1 MTLLYSS
8 RRPFFGSFAAAG
20 ALCAMAGLF
29 GCTVGP
35 DAKSVSAS
43 RGGLDDE
50 TGWSSDTGAAGL
62 KTSQADV
69 SRWWA
74 TLGDA
79 QLDGLILQAI
89 ANNKDLVLAKLRLAE
104 ARALRGVV
112 AADGLPQIDA
122 KGGYTRLRDSE
133 ETGQR
138 FGSESE
144 RGRDNWNA
152 GFDAVWELDI
162 FGRVRRNVQAADADI
177 DAGIESVRDVL
188 VSLTA
193 DVGRVYVELRSF
205 QERLAIVNRNIVLQA
220 DAVSLAQSRFDAGLT
235 SELDVAQAQTLLA
248 STKAAIP
255 PFEASIAASVH
266 RIGVLL
272 GLDPAALKQAL
283 RDAKPVPLAG
293 TGVAALRAAP
303 IGKSAEMLMRRPDLR
318 AAERRIA
325 AATARIGVATADLYP
340 RITLLGSLAFAADD
354 FASTFDMNA
363 RAWSIGPSVRWNIF
377 DGGRIRANIST
388 LEVREQQQFVTYER
402 TVLNALEEA
411 ETAIV
416 SYAKSQQR
424 RERVAAALQFS
435 RRAVELSDIQ
445 YKAGRVGFLNVIE
458 SQRAL
463 LAIEDNLAEAD
474 RSVTTDLIRVYKA
487 VGGGWE

>member
-1 MTLLYSS
+1 MNPPFSS
-8 RRPFFGSFAAAG
+8 RRPFFGSLGPAA
-20 ALCAMAGLF
+20 ALCALSGLS
-29 GCTVGP
+29 GCNVGP
-35 DAKSVSAS
+35 NAKGVSAQ
-43 RGGLDDE
+43 RGGLDGE
-50 TGWSSDTGAAGL
+50 SGWTSDVGAAGL
-62 KTSQADV
+62 KTSPADI
-69 SRWWA
+69 SKWWA
-74 TLGDA
+74 TLGDP
-79 QLDGLILQAI
+79 QLDSLIVRAI
-89 ANNKDLVLAKLRLAE
+89 GNNKDLALAKLRLAE

-112 AADGLPQIDA
+112 AADGLPQVDA
-122 KGGYTRLRDSE
+122 KGNYSRLRDSE
-133 ETGQR
+133 ETVQR
-138 FGSESE
+138 FGNENES
-144 RGRDNWNA
+144 GRDNWNA
-152 GFDAVWELDI
+152 GFDASWELDI
-162 FGRVRRNVQAADADI
+162 FGRVRRNVQAADADV
-177 DAGIESVRDVL
+177 DVQVESVRDVL

-193 DVGRVYVELRSF
+193 DVGRAYVELRSF
-205 QERLAIVNRNIVLQA
+205 QERLAIVSRNIVLQA

-248 STKAAIP
+248 STKATIP
-255 PFEASIAASVH
+255 PFEASVAASMH

-272 GLDPAALKQAL
+272 GLDPGALKAEL
-283 RDAKPVPLAG
+283 AETKPVPLAG
-293 TGVAALRAAP
+293 TGVAALKAAP

-325 AATARIGVATADLYP
+325 AATARIGVATTDLYP
-340 RITLLGSLAFAADD
+340 RVTLLGLFAFAADD
-354 FASTFDMNA
+354 FSNTFDMNA
-363 RAWSIGPSVRWNIF
+363 RQWSIGPSVRWNIF

-402 TVLNALEEA
+402 AVLSALEEA

-424 RERVAAALQFS
+424 RDRVAAALEFS
-435 RRAVELSDIQ
+435 RRTVELSDIQ

-474 RSVTTDLIRVYKA
+474 RTVTLDLIRVYKA